1 MPRRARIMLP
11 GVPVHLVHRGN
22 NRQACFPAENDR
34 RFYLHHLR
42 RLVKETPVQL
52 HAYCLMTNHVHLLL
66 TSATESGC
74 AQLMQRL
81 AQIHT
86 QYVNKTYERSG
97 TLWEG
102 RFRSCLVQEED
113 YLLACYRYVEANPVR
128 AGLVRDPCDS
138 DWSSHRANTGS
149 DPDPAITP
157 HEEYRR
163 LGSDAYRELFKG
175 DPRYW
180 RTEEIRTATN
190 GNYVLG
196 SDAFKRAMAVRLGR
210 RVEPGKPGRAPAPQR
225 LPGQLDLLDQENVV
239 CP

>member
-1 MPRRARIMLP
+1 MLP

-42 RLVKETPVQL
+42 RLVKETPVEL

-86 QYVNKTYERSG
+86 QYINKTYERSG

-128 AGLVRDPCDS
+128 AGIVRDPGDF
-138 DWSSHRANTGS
+138 DWSSHRANIGS
-149 DPDPAITP
+149 DWDPAITP
-157 HEEYRR
+157 
-163 LGSDAYRELFKG
+163 G

-180 RTEEIRTATN
+180 RTEEIRSATN

-210 RVEPGKPGRAPAPQR
+210 RVEPGKPGRGSAPQP
-225 LPGQLDLLDQENVV
+225 LPGQLGLLDEESVV
-239 CP
+239 CPC